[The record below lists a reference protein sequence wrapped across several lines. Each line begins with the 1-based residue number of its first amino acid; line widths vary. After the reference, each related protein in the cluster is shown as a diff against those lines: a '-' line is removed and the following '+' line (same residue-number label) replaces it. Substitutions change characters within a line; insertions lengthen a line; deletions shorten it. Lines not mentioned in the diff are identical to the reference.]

1 MWERDWTEVNVLL
14 KSASWSGRVV
24 VYVGLSHY
32 QLKQRLACLVQS
44 CNETT
49 QDVIGVFCQLKQTH
63 WPITG
68 QYSHPIYILV
78 PAPVVNCIPLDDI
91 TGSKRKQDNK
101 RPKLQATSFIS
112 AFITLWLMD
121 VDLCLLLHLT
131 CSISL
136 PDPPHSPSQFSFFC
150 YLWSRD

>member
-1 MWERDWTEVNVLL
+1 MGKRLDRGECAPKKCIFEWKCSCLC
-14 KSASWSGRVV
+14 WS
-24 VYVGLSHY
+24 SHY
-32 QLKQRLACLVQS
+32 QLKERLACLVQS

-49 QDVIGVFCQLKQTH
+49 QDVIGDFCQLKQTH

-121 VDLCLLLHLT
+121 VDLWLLLHLT

-150 YLWSRD
+150 YL